1 MPKLTGG
8 QAVVKALVA
17 EGVTDVFGIPGVH
30 NIDIYDAL
38 IDTPELNHYVVRHE
52 QGASFMADGY
62 ARATG
67 KPGVCLLITGPGL
80 TNALTGIGQA
90 YSDSSPLMVIS
101 SQIPT
106 DLADRERGQ
115 LHELRD
121 QLGLVRPVTLWNRR
135 ITKVQDIAPAVHE
148 AMACLQRGRP
158 RPIHLEIPYDVLAAI
173 AEVEIGGPPP
183 IGAPIP
189 AECSKPGPDPALI
202 RRAADLL
209 ARAEKPLILAGGG
222 CVSSGAGAELA
233 AVAEL
238 LQAPIILT
246 ANGKGCVPE
255 DNPLVLGN
263 LSYDEALSDLLR
275 NCDGLLAVGTRFS
288 AMNTRGFSW
297 PVPRN
302 LVHMDVDAAELS
314 RNYPAAVEI
323 PTDARLGLAALRSA
337 LAGMVTEERQSRAA
351 EVAEIKAGVIPGDFE
366 KAPWETTAL
375 KAIRNVL
382 APTDVLVNDM
392 TVLSYAAQRYYPVV
406 KPRTFMAPRGF
417 GTLGFSYP
425 AALGAQVGRPD
436 ARVLSI
442 AGDGGFL
449 FTGMELAT
457 AMQYKLPVVSLVVNN
472 HGYGVVKRNQLRRFG
487 RAVDVDLHTPDY
499 IKLAEA
505 FGVKAE
511 RIDGL
516 DELEAALERAF
527 AARHPYLIEMVEP
540 KQL

>member
-1 MPKLTGG
+1 MPRLTGG
-8 QAVVKALVA
+8 QAVVRALVA

-52 QGASFMADGY
+52 QAASFMADGY

-90 YSDSSPLMVIS
+90 YSDSSPLLVIS
-101 SQIPT
+101 SQIASN
-106 DLADRERGQ
+106 LADKERGQ

-121 QLGLVRPVTLWNRR
+121 QLGVVRPVTLWNRR
-135 ITKVQDIAPAVHE
+135 ITRVEDIAPTISE
-148 AMACLQRGRP
+148 AMACLKRGRP
-158 RPIHLEIPYDVLAAI
+158 RPIHLEIPTDVLEAVAD
-173 AEVEIGGPPP
+173 VEIGPPAG
-183 IGAPIP
+183 GAMPT
-189 AECSKPGPDPALI
+189 ECSRPGPNPALV

-209 ARAEKPLILAGGG
+209 ARANKPLILAGGG
-222 CVSSGAGAELA
+222 CVSSLAGGELA

-238 LQAPIILT
+238 LQAPIVLT
-246 ANGKGCVPE
+246 ANGKGCIPE
-255 DNPLVLGN
+255 DHPLVLGN
-263 LSYDEALSDLLR
+263 LSYDEALGELLR

-323 PTDARLGLAALRSA
+323 ATDARLGLAELKAALS
-337 LAGMVTEERQSRAA
+337 GIVTELREPRAA
-351 EVAEIKAGVIPGDFE
+351 EVAAIRAAVIPGDFD
-366 KAPWETTAL
+366 KAPWETKAL
-375 KAIRNVL
+375 QAIRKVL
-382 APTDVLVNDM
+382 GPADVLVNDM
-392 TVLSYAAQRYYPVV
+392 TMLSYAAQRYYPVL

-425 AALGAQVGRPD
+425 AALGAQIGRPD

-449 FTGMELAT
+449 FTGVELCT
-457 AMQYKLPVVSLVVNN
+457 AMQYNLPVVSLIINN
-472 HGYGVVKRNQLRRFG
+472 HGYGVVKRNQMRRFG

-499 IKLAEA
+499 MKLAEA
-505 FGVKAE
+505 FGVASE
-511 RIDGL
+511 RIGSL
-516 DELEAALERAF
+516 DELEGALERAF
-527 AARHPYLIEMVEP
+527 SARRPYMIEMAEP